1 MTIPVDIQ
9 ETVSP
14 ELSTVMEAVMDNYE
28 FQGREPPTLACV
40 HLAMAGGLLERLTA
54 DRRIRLADEP
64 SLHTELNALIER
76 AGDDAFAVR
85 FMRPRASED
94 LSTVIEASLSSEDYA
109 HAPTLAGV
117 RDAMRQGLLA
127 NLAGHGQL
135 DCVDEQSLLDEIDA
149 LVEKH
154 GAGALAEEFL
164 LYY

>member
-14 ELSTVMEAVMDNYE
+14 ALSTVMEAVMDNYE
-28 FQGREPPTLACV
+28 AQDRKPPTLASV
-40 HLAMAGGLLERLTA
+40 HLAMAGGLLERLAA
-54 DRRIRLADEP
+54 DGRIRLEDEAG
-64 SLHTELNALIER
+64 LYTELNALIER

-94 LSTVIEASLSSEDYA
+94 LSAVIEASLNSEDHDYP
-109 HAPTLAGV
+109 PTLAGV

-135 DCVDEQSLLDEIDA
+135 DFDDEQSLLDEIDA